1 MFLPH
6 ITDLTTD
13 SKLSE
18 INIMSDA
25 SLATEHP
32 DPIANPTSAVL
43 RASTSLIPSPVT
55 ATALP
60 SSLSPTTSNY
70 LSYGIALL
78 NTLSLLAIY

>member
-6 ITDLTTD
+6 ITDLMTD
-13 SKLSE
+13 SKLSL
-18 INIMSDA
+18 INIISDE

-43 RASTSLIPSPVT
+43 RASQSLIPSPVT

-60 SSLSPTTSNY
+60 SSFRPTTNNY
-70 LSYGIALL
+70 LSYGMALL